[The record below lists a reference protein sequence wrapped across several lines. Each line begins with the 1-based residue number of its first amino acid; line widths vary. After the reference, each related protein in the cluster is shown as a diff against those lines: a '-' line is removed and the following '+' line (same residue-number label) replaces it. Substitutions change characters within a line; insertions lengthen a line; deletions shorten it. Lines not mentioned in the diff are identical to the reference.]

1 MGAAGGEEVGEKAG
15 IIGGMYFI
23 QTYGCQANKNESER
37 QASFYEQQGL
47 RETQDWREARAIFI
61 NTCSVRKAADDR
73 VYAFLEAMQEHYF
86 TREIVKDKETG
97 AKKKVY
103 HLRAGMKLPEVILTG
118 CMYRYRE
125 KMLAKYPILSKIQE
139 PSSVSFDLP
148 AKRKDKTQAFVQI
161 SAGCNSFCTYC
172 VVPYARG
179 RERSRTMEA
188 VMGDVRQAVSEGYQE
203 ITLLGQNVNS
213 WGLEKVGIGKRKE
226 NFSSYQDFPENS
238 EQYQTYEGVP
248 PFVQLLREVSAIEEV
263 KKIRFLTS
271 NPWDFYEELVE
282 EVGRNKKIDRF
293 LHLPVQSGSDEV
305 LRRMNRGY
313 TAEQYLR
320 LITKLRSIDAEI
332 TIGTDIIVGFG
343 NETEAEFLQTVE
355 LVKRADFIMAFVAMY
370 SPRPG
375 TVSERIYPDRI
386 PYVEKKR
393 RFEILDKMINKDQ
406 LSKRPR
412 IV

>member
-1 MGAAGGEEVGEKAG
+1 MTKK
-15 IIGGMYFI
+15 YFI

-47 RETQDWREARAIFI
+47 EETSSWQEADEIFI

-73 VYAFLEAMQEHYF
+73 VYALLNQMQKF
-86 TREIVKDKETG
+86 FFDQEIEKNPETG
-97 AKKKVY
+97 AKKINYSWK
-103 HLRAGMKLPEVILTG
+103 KDKKKPEVILTG
-118 CMYRYRE
+118 CMSRYKN
-125 KMLAKYPILSKIQE
+125 KMLAKYPILTQIWD
-139 PSSVSFDLP
+139 PASVSFDLP

-179 RERSRTMEA
+179 REKSRGFEEIMR
-188 VMGDVRQAVSEGYQE
+188 DVRAAAADGYQE

-226 NFSSYQDFPENS
+226 NFTHYQEFPKNED
-238 EQYQTYEGVP
+238 QYEEVIGVP
-248 PFVQLLREVSAIEEV
+248 PFVRLLQEISKISKV

-271 NPWDFYEELVE
+271 NPWDFYDELIE
-282 EVGRNKKIDRF
+282 EVGKNKKIDRF
-293 LHLPVQSGSDEV
+293 LHLPVQSGSNEI
-305 LRRMNRGY
+305 LRKMNRGY
-313 TAEQYLR
+313 TREKYLDLVKR
-320 LITKLRSIDAEI
+320 LRAIDPEI

-343 NETEAEFLQTVE
+343 NETEAEFAETVD
-355 LVKRADFIMAFVAMY
+355 LVKQAQFIMAFVAMY
-370 SPRPG
+370 SPRSG
-375 TVSERIYPDRI
+375 TVAEKVYPDEI
-386 PYVEKKR
+386 PFAVKKK

-406 LSKRPR
+406 LGKRPK